1 MREARIGIGEDS
13 VAMISRTFRRALAQL
28 PKLRRESVIHAESL
42 GELLR
47 HIFTVRAARAQI
59 HFLEDTEVR
68 MRFPHGGRD
77 SFEVLAAV
85 DIPVEDHCARAGWG
99 VCRIGNRQCQD
110 GRAGAEHQTSGASFS
125 ELAGKRKRSR
135 LCFILEGS

>member
-1 MREARIGIGEDS
+1 MSEPQDARRADRQASENS
-13 VAMISRTFRRALAQL
+13 LTMISRTFRRALAHL

-68 MRFPHGGRD
+68 MGFPHGGHD
-77 SFEVLAAV
+77 AFEVLAAIDV
-85 DIPVEDHCARAGWG
+85 PVEDP
-99 VCRIGNRQCQD
+99 
-110 GRAGAEHQTSGASFS
+110 RAGAGRDVCRKAS
-125 ELAGKRKRSR
+125 RVD
-135 LCFILEGS
+135 